1 MNLYNEREPSLLL
14 EPHLWES
21 SSDVLFLHRQ
31 LDICHNRLQLL
42 HNTDYDTSLLT
53 EQINKLESYL
63 SKLYDK
69 KTFERNQFM

>member
-21 SSDVLFLHRQ
+21 STDALFLHRQ

-42 HNTDYDTSLLT
+42 HGTTYDKTLLT
-53 EQINKLESYL
+53 EQIEKIERLLNN
-63 SKLYDK
+63 LYNK
-69 KTFERNQFM
+69 KTFEKNQFL